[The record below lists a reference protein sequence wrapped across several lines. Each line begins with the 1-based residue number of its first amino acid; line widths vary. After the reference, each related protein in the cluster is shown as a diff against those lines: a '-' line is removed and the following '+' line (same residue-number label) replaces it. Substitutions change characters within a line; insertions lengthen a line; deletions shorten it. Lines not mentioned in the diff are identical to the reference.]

1 MPVDAVIVIT
11 VGISLKTNCGKTAG
25 KGGGCEK
32 CCLSPE
38 AFEDASLDSTRAAAD
53 FVKCRVADGNLE
65 KNLSSRERRDGN
77 SDLLPQE
84 LSYLALWAKGNPKKT
99 ARVHL
104 LASDTR
110 EGRICA
116 EVIWRTLAEYPHQA
130 PLLGRFVCEEPIT
143 IPKLGIRNSDPDAF
157 RNEAVPNV
165 IGHILSIVEDGLP
178 EETELIVNPTGGF
191 KGIISYVT
199 LATLL
204 ATHENVSVNYLYE
217 TSEKIISLPKYPI
230 GLDYGLW
237 HTEAA
242 LLEAAKKKPKYY
254 EKQLNP
260 KMGAVLEELIQ
271 RGDSTP
277 AGSPAVPPSPARH
290 LPEVLEDTYKKLAGE
305 DPLQA
310 YAVRVIGQFLKGD
323 FLRDILTSFLKW
335 TGANIWLGD
344 QLVMAAD
351 HAAWHHHDLLA
362 LAQTLLT
369 PIADR
374 TVDGANR
381 PFLTEEERFVL
392 LSALLLH
399 DCGHTV
405 GTLPLEKGTQPSPAV
420 PLLKS
425 EIRDWHHWLAH
436 YRLGDEGVRGLL
448 RWEPP
453 AGLLEAVRW
462 LCVYHRRSTGWGKKG
477 RSNNCPL
484 LGDAPAPLDFA
495 KSPPANLPGKDKVD
509 LPKLIVLLRLIDGC
523 DNQCHRVGGGTKSTF
538 ANEAMNQAAEA
549 LRLRMGRLLPAAR
562 RACDKAFPGDNAVAA
577 LLDAA
582 EQAHKNRDEK
592 PKSLKTSRE
601 SGSPHRSFAETLARH
616 TGPAEEQH
624 VAMALWEELLAVYDA
639 YCVSYRQAVHFIKHE
654 AVESILILP
663 GNDFDEETCWHFD
676 VVLRKG
682 ETHKTELGSGD
693 FAKKHAQEM
702 DGKTLQEWI
711 QSEIVS
717 EIVLNSDGEDP
728 NAMLG
733 HLAGVSGRTWRV
745 SFRWEGEDTPFHIAE
760 SCP

>member
-1 MPVDAVIVIT
+1 MPEEAVIVIT

-25 KGGGCEK
+25 KSGCRAK
-32 CCLSPE
+32 CCLSPK
-38 AFEDASLDSTRAAAD
+38 ALEDAGLDSKRAAAE
-53 FVKCRVADGNLE
+53 FVMCRVANGNLE
-65 KNLSSRERRDGN
+65 KNLSSREQRDGN

-84 LSYLALWAKGNPKKT
+84 LSYLALWAKRNPKKT

-110 EGRICA
+110 EGRFCA
-116 EVIWRTLAEYPHQA
+116 EIIWRTLGEHRHQA
-130 PLLGRFVCEEPIT
+130 PLLERFDCVEPIT

-178 EETELIVNPTGGF
+178 RETELIVNPTGGF

-204 ATHENVSVNYLYE
+204 APHANVSVNYLYE
-217 TSEKIISLPKYPI
+217 TSEEIISLPKYPI

-242 LLEAAKKKPKYY
+242 LLEAAKKKPTYY

-260 KMGAVLEELIQ
+260 KMGAVLEELIR

-277 AGSPAVPPSPARH
+277 GGSLAAPRSPARH
-290 LPEVLEDTYKKLAGE
+290 LPEVLEKTYKELSGE

-310 YAVRVIGQFLKGD
+310 YAVRVIGQFLTGD
-323 FLRDILTSFLKW
+323 FLRGILTTFLKK

-374 TVDGANR
+374 TVNGANR

-405 GTLPLEKGTQPSPAV
+405 GALPLKTGSQPNPAV

-436 YRLGDEGVRGLL
+436 YRLGDEGVRRLL
-448 RWEPP
+448 GWEPP

-477 RSNNCPL
+477 RSNDCPL
-484 LGDAPAPLDFA
+484 LDNASAPLDFA
-495 KSPPANLPGKDKVD
+495 APHLPGKDSVD

-523 DNQCHRVGGGTKSTF
+523 DNQCHRVGGGSKSTF

-562 RACDKAFPGDNAVAA
+562 RACDRAFPGDNAVAE

-582 EQAHKNRDEK
+582 EQAHNNRDKK
-592 PKSLKTSRE
+592 PKSLKTSQE
-601 SGSPHRSFAETLARH
+601 SGSPHRRFAETLALH

-639 YCVSYRQAVHFIKHE
+639 YCVSHRQEVHFIKHE

-663 GNDFDEETCWHFD
+663 GKDFEEETCWHFD
-676 VVLRKG
+676 VVLRDG
-682 ETHKTELGSGD
+682 ATHKTELDSAD

-702 DGKTLQEWI
+702 GGKTLREWI

-745 SFRWEGEDTPFHIAE
+745 SFRWEGGDPFHIAE